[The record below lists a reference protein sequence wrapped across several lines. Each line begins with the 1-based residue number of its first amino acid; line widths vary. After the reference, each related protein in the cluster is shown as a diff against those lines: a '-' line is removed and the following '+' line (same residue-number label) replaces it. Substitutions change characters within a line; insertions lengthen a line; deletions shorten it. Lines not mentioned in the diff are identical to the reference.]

1 MQTQATALHDTE
13 EWAKGERG
21 QDRVSELLKK
31 NGWYVIDNAAFCGRN
46 GDKAP
51 RLRGRIRSY
60 VTPDLLICK
69 ADHSVWLECKTKQTY
84 TVHELTGRKEH
95 GFALRYYRDYLA
107 VQQISGIDVWV
118 CVYEEDSGKL
128 LFGLLEE
135 LAHRKRIYPGDKMD
149 AGGTI
154 FFLRTDFQPFQLTK
168 LNSAQRDIALEN
180 SRLVSDN

>member
-13 EWAKGERG
+13 EWKKGEEG
-21 QDRVSELLKK
+21 QRIISDFLIGKH
-31 NGWYVIDNAAFCGRN
+31 GWHLIDNADFCGRN

-51 RLRGRIRSY
+51 RLYGLESNY
-60 VTPDLLICK
+60 VTPDLLISK
-69 ADHSVWLECKTKQTY
+69 AGRSFWLEVKTKQTY

-107 VQQISGIDVWV
+107 VQKISGIDVWV
-118 CVYEEDSGKL
+118 CVYEEDSGEL
-128 LFGLLEE
+128 LFGLLDE

-154 FFLRTDFQPFQLTK
+154 FFLREDFQRYDETELSKPT
-168 LNSAQRDIALEN
+168 R
-180 SRLVSDN
+180 